1 MTEREY
7 LHMESAR
14 KYFMVVCKRQYL
26 SLVDGRLR
34 VVLPFLITRLQS
46 INRRY
51 THILL
56 SERYVAT

>member
-1 MTEREY
+1 MTESEF

-14 KYFMVVCKRQYL
+14 KYFMAVCQRQSL
-26 SLVDGRLR
+26 SLADEKLR
-34 VVLPFLITRLQS
+34 VVLPFLTTQLES